1 MESSTER
8 KPLKKLANLWAK
20 QSKNGERMLKGKTM
34 DDFSL
39 PKDTKFFIF
48 KNPHKKQENEADF
61 HLMMSV
67 QECSQNQEKIFSED
81 RPQDFF

>member
-20 QSKNGERMLKGKTM
+20 QSKNGERMLRGKTM
-34 DDFSL
+34 DDFNL

-48 KNPHKKQENEADF
+48 SNPHKKQESDPDY

-67 QECSQNQEKIFSED
+67 EDKDQTKLFSQEKVQE
-81 RPQDFF
+81 FF